1 MKVIITGT
9 TGMVGKGVLLECLE
23 NSLISEV
30 LVINRAPLNLKN
42 AKLKEVILK
51 DFSFLE
57 NIKDKL
63 VGYDAMFHCMGV
75 SAIRLSEEKY
85 NQVTFEITKTLCDI
99 LYENNPLMVFNYVSG
114 SGTDSSEKGKIMWA
128 RIKGKT
134 ENYILQKKFKNA
146 YMFRPGIIIPEKGI
160 KSRTKWYNMA
170 YVVLNPFF
178 GILKKSKNITTTSK
192 LGVAMINSLCK
203 GYKITH
209 LENKEI
215 NELAEL
221 D

>member
-57 NIKDKL
+57 SIKDKL

-75 SAIRLSEEKY
+75 SAIGLSEEKY
-85 NQVTFEITKTLCDI
+85 
-99 LYENNPLMVFNYVSG
+99 
-114 SGTDSSEKGKIMWA
+114 
-128 RIKGKT
+128 R
-134 ENYILQKKFKNA
+134 
-146 YMFRPGIIIPEKGI
+146 
-160 KSRTKWYNMA
+160 
-170 YVVLNPFF
+170 
-178 GILKKSKNITTTSK
+178 
-192 LGVAMINSLCK
+192 
-203 GYKITH
+203 
-209 LENKEI
+209 
-215 NELAEL
+215 
-221 D
+221 